1 MAARRVLHRLA
12 CTLGTLLDLYVVKRV
27 VRVTVV
33 APCLIHRPSKNE
45 RVVIEVDDQSRQ
57 LQALTEGLLVPPSP
71 GSSRER
77 KLISLRS
84 PGTEDT
90 YTRDSASKFSMGK
103 SRKLR
108 RSRFYGD
115 SKGLHCACV

>member
-12 CTLGTLLDLYVVKRV
+12 CTLGTLLDLCSEKGGQSDGCGTLPDPTDRQ
-27 VRVTVV
+27 R
-33 APCLIHRPSKNE
+33 SSE
-45 RVVIEVDDQSRQ
+45 FVIEVDDQSRQ

-90 YTRDSASKFSMGK
+90 YTERVLDGQSG
-103 SRKLR
+103 KLR
-108 RSRFYGD
+108 RSRVYGD
-115 SKGLHCACV
+115 SKGLHGACV

>member
-90 YTRDSASKFSMGK
+90 YTERVLDGQSG
-103 SRKLR
+103 KLR
-108 RSRFYGD
+108 RSRVYGD
-115 SKGLHCACV
+115 SKGLHGACV

>member
-57 LQALTEGLLVPPSP
+57 LQSLTEGCWSPPP
-71 GSSRER
+71 GIVTRE
-77 KLISLRS
+77 K
-84 PGTEDT
+84 
-90 YTRDSASKFSMGK
+90 AN
-103 SRKLR
+103 
-108 RSRFYGD
+108 
-115 SKGLHCACV
+115 